1 MEGILTII
9 ITGVTVLVSYMAFK
23 DPAMRMRFMM
33 IPYNVSH
40 LKEYKRIITH
50 AFIHKDGMHLL
61 INMFV
66 FYQFGQLLET
76 ALISENTS
84 IFSYFPYS
92 DGTVGYV
99 YYFMIYF
106 GGAVFA
112 SLPSM
117 IKHKDNPH
125 YMSLGASGAV
135 ASILFALIV
144 IAPTSEIALFF
155 FIPLDFWV
163 FGVLYLFYE
172 WYMGKRGGT
181 GIAHDAH
188 FFGAVW
194 GLIVMLTLSPKLYL
208 RCFEMIN
215 SSMADLL
222 AAL

>member
-1 MEGILTII
+1 
-9 ITGVTVLVSYMAFK
+9 
-23 DPAMRMRFMM
+23 M

-40 LKEYKRIITH
+40 LKEYQRIITH

-66 FYQFGQLLET
+66 FFQFGQILET
-76 ALISENTS
+76 VLTKVDTQ
-84 IFSYFPYS
+84 IFSFFPYS
-92 DGTVGYV
+92 DGSVGYV

-106 GGAVFA
+106 GGVVFA

-135 ASILFALIV
+135 ASVLFALIV

-155 FIPLDFWV
+155 VIPLNFWV

-188 FFGAVW
+188 FFGAIW
-194 GLIVMLTLSPKLYL
+194 GLIVMLILNPKLYV
-208 RCFEMIN
+208 RCFELIT
-215 SSMADLL
+215 SSMAELL
-222 AAL
+222 GSL